1 MAHQMLQYKAEEAG
15 TRLHLAKTRQLKL
28 SQRCSACWAV
38 VPETLNERTHRCDCG
53 CELRGIR
60 TVPRSF
66 CWTPGRLDA
75 ATLARDGRY
84 GEPKTAN
91 RESGQVKVEA
101 P

>member
-1 MAHQMLQYKAEEAG
+1 M
-15 TRLHLAKTRQLKL
+15 
-28 SQRCSACWAV
+28 SA
-38 VPETLNERTHRCDCG
+38 RTAATVAAS
-53 CELRGIR
+53 CEGSEQCQGR
-60 TVPRSF
+60 F
-66 CWTPGRLDA
+66 AGRLDA